1 MPNRDE
7 ESTGK
12 AVSRS
17 RAKRKK
23 DEQVIVLSTG
33 VKLKCKQIP
42 EWLIV
47 DLLNELNES
56 RPEIPKVTLT
66 SGAEVENPDSEAYEE
81 AERDWTARMGIAFGD
96 AMIVEGT
103 ETHSVP
109 KTIKGHDDP
118 DWIARMTA
126 LKRPIENPYS
136 RYLMWIKYVAAPDTD
151 ADMTKIMTE
160 VGRLSGVREEDV
172 DQTVDS
178 FRDKGTQ
185 STDQDDETD

>member
-7 ESTGK
+7 AKTGK

-17 RAKRKK
+17 RAKRDKE
-23 DEQVIVLSTG
+23 EQVIKLTTG

-47 DLLNELNES
+47 DLLNELNED
-56 RPEIPKVTLT
+56 RPKIPTVTLP

-103 ETHSVP
+103 DVYSLPED
-109 KTIKGHDDP
+109 IKDHNDP

-126 LKRPIENPYS
+126 LRRPIDNPYS

-151 ADMTKIMTE
+151 KDMMAIMTE

-172 DQTVDS
+172 DEVVGS
-178 FRDKGTQ
+178 FRDKSTQ
-185 STDQDDETD
+185 STDPENETD